1 MKILNGGIRP
11 SIIFFIMDTS
21 HKYQFEVSLFGEL
34 FDDIGAFTVI
44 RCPIS
49 HTSSYAILNIELR
62 GLVYLT
68 LTTEIENGDFPE
80 LSIKCELLDML
91 KNKEP
96 HLVGTPIET
105 LFTKQ
110 YRVLKAT
117 TVEYPTPNSTYINCT
132 LVLVNPILY
141 YLNNTNSYNKILL
154 GKTGLELL
162 EDYENHLK
170 SLFGNSFEFIK
181 IGNSVQKNNHSYEQV
196 LIRLENDLIIPS
208 WIIAEYK
215 PNFTYSFYFFDD
227 FRIDESSKKDITAYF
242 INLGAKDEFKK
253 KSTLVDAD
261 DIFMGN
267 TFVKSYQIG
276 DPFNEISYDN
286 PSIIVKNSE
295 FAFKYKKA
303 KGSTS
308 IPNVNQSAN
317 AIPIDK
323 RRISAV
329 TVASPTK
336 KVVDPTEESLM
347 YAPDNFSNSKKR
359 LEQNS
364 QLIKDDLSGIASF
377 MLKDS
382 HFDFIQF
389 GKIYILNPFESKEFR
404 YTPIGIVNNFIRES
418 GQFPYLIHHCKYQ
431 TIKFKASKDWA

>member
-1 MKILNGGIRP
+1 
-11 SIIFFIMDTS
+11 MDTS
-21 HKYQFEVSLFGEL
+21 HKYQFEVHLFGET
-34 FDDIGAFTVI
+34 FDDIGAFTVV

-80 LSIKCELLDML
+80 LSIRCELLDML

-96 HLVGTPIET
+96 YLVGTPIET
-105 LFTKQ
+105 LFTKH

-117 TVEYPTPNSTYINCT
+117 TEEYPTPNSTYLNCT

-154 GKTGLELL
+154 DKTGLDILD
-162 EDYENHLK
+162 DYEGHLK
-170 SLFGNSFEFIK
+170 SLFSDSFDFVKVNSSK
-181 IGNSVQKNNHSYEQV
+181 QKNKHSYEQV

-215 PNFTYSFYFFDD
+215 PTFTYSFYFFDD
-227 FRIDESSKKDITAYF
+227 FRIDDSSKKDITAYF
-242 INLGAKDEFKK
+242 INLGAKDELTK
-253 KSTLVDAD
+253 KSTLENAD

-267 TFVKSYQIG
+267 TFVKSYQVG
-276 DPFNEISYDN
+276 DPFNEINHDN
-286 PSIIVKNSE
+286 PSVIVKNSE
-295 FAFKYKKA
+295 FAFRYKKA
-303 KGSTS
+303 KGSTA
-308 IPNVNQSAN
+308 IPNTRQSSNQ
-317 AIPIDK
+317 IQIDK
-323 RRISAV
+323 RKISAV
-329 TVASPTK
+329 TTASPTK
-336 KVVDPTEESLM
+336 KIVDPTEESLM
-347 YAPDNFSNSKKR
+347 YVPDNFSNAKKR

-364 QLIKDDLSGIASF
+364 RLIKDDLSGIASF

-382 HFDFIQF
+382 HFDYIQF
-389 GKIYILNPFESKEFR
+389 GKLYILNPFESKEYR
-404 YTPIGIVNNFIRES
+404 YTPIAIVNNFIRES

-431 TIKFKASKDWA
+431 TIKFKASKDWAQGE